1 MGKSLI
7 LIMKIT
13 KQLFLNTISC
23 TTLGW
28 HSKRSKEQGEELS
41 LDAQFRIDEGNQ
53 IGELAREIFPNGKLI
68 PLKNSETAF
77 LETKE
82 IMQNSDTKHIFEATF
97 IHENFVTK
105 ADVLTRNENETWDL
119 VEVKSSV
126 NDKDEFIDDMAYT
139 TMIIENC
146 GVKVN
151 KISICLVSKDFRLG
165 MPLDNLFVE
174 IEHTEEVNERVREF
188 KEVADS
194 VVKVLESENKPSNPI
209 EFHCKKCGFFLDC
222 SKQKIEEH
230 IFSLPRLSAKKY
242 SELQEL
248 GVDLIKDVPDSYKLT
263 ANQQIVRDST
273 KANEV
278 LIQNGLATSL
288 EQITFPAYYLDFET
302 TKTAFPVF
310 PETAPHTQILT
321 QFSIHKCFAIGKEEN
336 HFEYLAETN
345 KDCREELTE
354 RLIQALGTEGRIVVY
369 SSFEK
374 TQINGLIKRF
384 PQFTAELENII
395 SRLVDLEKI
404 IKGGIYHPK
413 FYGSSSIKKT
423 LPALVPEMTY
433 EGMTIGNGS
442 DAMCIFAKML
452 QGTFPAHRIE
462 QTRKDLLAYCKQDT
476 LAMVKLHEAIFDLV

>member
-1 MGKSLI
+1 MR
-7 LIMKIT
+7 IT

-28 HSKRSKEQGEELS
+28 NTKKSKEQGGELS
-41 LDAQFRIDEGNQ
+41 LDAQFRIEEGNQ
-53 IGELAREIFPNGKLI
+53 IGDLARKAFSNGKLVSE
-68 PLKNSETAF
+68 LNSEIAS

-82 IMQNSDTKHIFEATF
+82 IMQNSDIKHIFEATF
-97 IHENFVTK
+97 IHKNFVTK
-105 ADVLTRNENETWDL
+105 ADVLIRNENGTWDL

-126 NDKDEFIDDMAYT
+126 NDKDDFIEDMAYT
-139 TMIIENC
+139 TLVIQNC
-146 GVKVN
+146 GVEIDKVSLYL
-151 KISICLVSKDFRLG
+151 ISKDFRLG
-165 MPLDNLFVE
+165 MPLEKLFVE
-174 IEHTEEVNERVREF
+174 IEHTEEVKAKVQEF
-188 KEVADS
+188 KAIADS
-194 VVKVLESENKPSNPI
+194 VVKVLETENKPSNPI
-209 EFHCKKCGFFLDC
+209 EFKCKKCEYFSDC
-222 SKQKIEEH
+222 SGQKLNEH

-242 SELQEL
+242 SELQDL

-263 ANQQIVRDST
+263 SNQQIVRDST

-288 EQITFPAYYLDFET
+288 EQIIFPAYYLDFET

-321 QFSIHKCFAIGKEEN
+321 QFSIHKCSSLGKVEN
-336 HFEYLAETN
+336 HFEYLVETD
-345 KDCREELTE
+345 KDCREELTKK
-354 RLIQALGTEGRIVVY
+354 LIQGLGTEGSIVVY

-374 TQINGLIKRF
+374 TTINGLLKRF
-384 PQFTAELENII
+384 TQFTAELEKIL

-452 QGTFPAHRIE
+452 QGTFPVDKIE
-462 QTRKDLLAYCKQDT
+462 QTRNDLLAYCKQDT
-476 LAMVKLHEAIFDLV
+476 LAMVKLHEAILNLV